1 MVKTIC
7 AAMLS
12 VFILLAATGGCSD
25 EGKKAEKKTSTTA
38 DTVQKATQ
46 AEGKFNY
53 DSLAAI
59 RYPIRDTNNSLVTLV
74 TDYGNMTL
82 ELYRDVAPAHADSFV
97 ARAKDGFYDSTI
109 FHRVIEG
116 FMIQG
121 GDPTGTGRGN
131 AGYFLNAEFSNLPHI
146 EGTLSMARAMDPN
159 SASCQF
165 FICLDSNRTTAYLD
179 GKYTVF
185 GHLIKG
191 YDVLHKIGSVECIP
205 NPGNPNEVSKP
216 KKDVYLIRAY
226 VSDAEGNEIK

>member
-1 MVKTIC
+1 
-7 AAMLS
+7 MLS
-12 VFILLAATGGCSD
+12 VLILLAGTGGCSN
-25 EGKKAEKKTSTTA
+25 EGGKTEKKTSTTA
-38 DTVQKATQ
+38 DTVQKASQ
-46 AEGKFNY
+46 AESKYNY
-53 DSLAAI
+53 DSLAAV

-97 ARAKDGFYDSTI
+97 ARTKDGFYDSTI
-109 FHRVIEG
+109 FHRVVEG

-165 FICLDSNRTTAYLD
+165 FICLDSNRTTTYLD

-191 YDVLHKIGSVECIP
+191 YDVLHKIGSVECVP

-216 KKDVYLIRAY
+216 KKDVHLIRVY
-226 VSDAEGNEIK
+226 ISDADGKEIK